1 MQGPNIVPESN
12 IVLEQKIEP
21 GMKISPRNDD
31 LIPETPNDL
40 FHTIRDWLSIQD
52 SPDEKL
58 SYFTSLGIV
67 LGVTFVAA
75 FVVHLIAHRVLVT
88 VIRRIAKRTKTQWD
102 DYLVEQK
109 LFTRIAHLA
118 PASVIY
124 FSSKLYPDAWQNPV
138 QRVAMCYMI
147 IVSMLGCVSFLNA
160 LVDIYGTLKI
170 AKTNPIKGFVGGA
183 KLFVVLIGCI
193 FLLATMLG
201 LDPWGL
207 VTGIGAVTAVLLLVF
222 KDSILGLVASI
233 QIITNDLVNIGD
245 WVEIPKY
252 GADGDVLDISLT
264 TIKVQNWDKT
274 ITTIPTYALIADS
287 FKNWRGM
294 SQWGGRRIKRSIS
307 IDMDSVGFL
316 SDEMIRRFEKFDLL
330 DDYIRARQKEVG
342 EYNQTH
348 CIDTSEVINGRR
360 LTNLG
365 TFRAYLKEYLKR
377 HQKLHQNM
385 TLLVRHLA
393 PTPTGIPIEI
403 YAFTSDIAWANYE
416 DIQADIFDHIL
427 SVIPE
432 FNLRVF
438 QNPTGSDI
446 RAFLPKTIS

>member
-1 MQGPNIVPESN
+1 M
-12 IVLEQKIEP
+12 
-21 GMKISPRNDD
+21 
-31 LIPETPNDL
+31 
-40 FHTIRDWLSIQD
+40 
-52 SPDEKL
+52 
-58 SYFTSLGIV
+58 
-67 LGVTFVAA
+67 
-75 FVVHLIAHRVLVT
+75 IARRIIVT
-88 VIRRIAKRTKTQWD
+88 VIRRIAKKTRTQWD
-102 DYLVEQK
+102 DFLVEQK

-118 PASVIY
+118 PATVIY
-124 FSSKLYPDAWQNPV
+124 FSSTVYPDSWQNPV

-147 IVSMLGCVSFLNA
+147 FVSMLGCLSVLNA
-160 LVDIYGTLKI
+160 SIDIYGTLKI

-193 FLLATMLG
+193 LLLATMLDR
-201 LDPWGL
+201 DPSGL
-207 VTGIGAVTAVLLLVF
+207 VAGIGAVTAVLLLVF

-294 SQWGGRRIKRSIS
+294 SQSGGRRIKRSIS
-307 IDMDSVGFL
+307 IDMNSVEFL
-316 SDEMIRRFEKFDLL
+316 SEEMIQRFQKFALL
-330 DDYIRARQKEVG
+330 NDYIRARQQEVA
-342 EYNQTH
+342 EYNETH
-348 CIDTSEVINGRR
+348 NIDMSEVINGRR

-385 TLLVRHLA
+385 TLLVRHLS
-393 PTPTGIPIEI
+393 PTETGIPIEI
-403 YAFTSDIAWANYE
+403 YTFTNDIAWANYE

-432 FNLRVF
+432 FDLRVF
-438 QNPTGSDI
+438 QSPTGNDI
-446 RAFLPKTIS
+446 SAVLTKTNS